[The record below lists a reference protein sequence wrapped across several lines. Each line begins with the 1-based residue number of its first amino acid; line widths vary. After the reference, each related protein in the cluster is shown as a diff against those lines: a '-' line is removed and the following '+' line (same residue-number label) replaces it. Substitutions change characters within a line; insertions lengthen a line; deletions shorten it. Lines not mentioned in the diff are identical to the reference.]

1 MLVVVGACLA
11 IGCGHRGSKSESE
24 PEVVLGEQPIVKD
37 GVRNTYA
44 IELGALAPEARQ
56 AALEQAVRVIRM
68 RLQRAQISGHV
79 AIDKDHLVVDLAGT
93 SEITWRASD
102 LIVPTGRVVLQVA
115 EQASPFMTTLA
126 AHVTSDVEA
135 ARDGITAVEDHWRT
149 LDGKQ
154 VTEWS
159 LQAADRR
166 QAVTVERAK
175 ELGCLHVPAGGRDSV
190 ICHVTGCAAIQAYV
204 AALGVRD
211 ARFAVPADRAIV
223 CDRLR
228 QVPGE
233 PLSWR
238 TLLVER
244 TPAIDAVIRRATI
257 SPNPDRSPRIWLQLD
272 PASTKALVAA
282 TRPHIGARLVIAIDG
297 LAVGAPII
305 DGKFDD
311 GRVWFSVADGRSDEE
326 NAEKARDLAIVLANG
341 PLPGHL
347 VLETRGRLVDGVPHY
362 EE

>member
-11 IGCGHRGSKSESE
+11 ISCGHRGSKSESE

-37 GVRNTYA
+37 GVRDTYA
-44 IELGALAPEARQ
+44 IELGALAPEAKQ

-79 AIDKDHLVVDLAGT
+79 AIDNDHLVVDLAGT
-93 SEITWRASD
+93 SETTWRASD
-102 LIVPTGRVVLQVA
+102 LIAPTGRVVLQVA
-115 EQASPFMTTLA
+115 EQAPPFMTALA
-126 AHVTSDVEA
+126 AHVTTDVEA
-135 ARDGITAVEDHWRT
+135 ASDGITAVEDHWRAPEGT
-149 LDGKQ
+149 Q

-166 QAVTVERAK
+166 QTVTVEHAK
-175 ELGCLHVPAGGRDSV
+175 ALGCLHVPAGDSV
-190 ICHVTGCAAIQAYV
+190 ICQVTGCAAIQAYV
-204 AALGVRD
+204 AALGARD

-223 CDRLR
+223 CDRLH

-233 PLSWR
+233 PLTWR

-257 SPNPDRSPRIWLQLD
+257 SQNPDRTPRIWLQLD

-282 TRPHIGARLVIAIDG
+282 TKPRVGARLVIAIDG
-297 LAVGAPII
+297 VVMGAPII

-311 GRVWFSVADGRSDEE
+311 GRVWFTVADGRSEEE
-326 NAEKARDLAIVLANG
+326 NADRARDLAIVLASG

-347 VLETRGRLVDGVPHY
+347 VLETRGRLVDGAPHY